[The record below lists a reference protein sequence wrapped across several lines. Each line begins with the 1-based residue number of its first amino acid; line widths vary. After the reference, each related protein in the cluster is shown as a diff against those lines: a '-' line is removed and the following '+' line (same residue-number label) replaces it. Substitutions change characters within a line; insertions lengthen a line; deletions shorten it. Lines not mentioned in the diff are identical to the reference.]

1 MREGHNRNVDRG
13 WKQQWKNRWAILV
26 AIYFANAIIEEDL
39 VVFAFLLV
47 SKGDET
53 KGKGRIFAWGRL
65 RPDPG
70 PRQ

>member
-1 MREGHNRNVDRG
+1 M
-13 WKQQWKNRWAILV
+13 V